1 MALPNITPPTTTIR
15 PLELPNQSRSSVGF
29 SDLLRTMATL
39 QTMQYRAARNAAR
52 LSGGGTGLPGN
63 VEGDYMMMPDGNLK
77 FVPGKTVEMRKHN
90 LATMQSIELDN
101 MLKGDELL
109 QEKLRQLETNANTM
123 SYDKQNEIL
132 EGARSDVRRIAE
144 ANKVDPQALLNR
156 AIKPYS
162 DKLSQLSRD
171 IARDDG
177 LSAILDRAKIAG
189 SNVWNTIKQVG
200 AIGDADAALRL
211 GEDQNAY
218 AQKITSEN
226 AFLRDQQLLEQE
238 GKGVLERMASPQG
251 DILGTTGGFAAD
263 TITQFG
269 PGAAIGAL
277 AGLPFGGVV
286 GSGIGAAIGAAVQ
299 GLIGAPYGI
308 QNQATRI
315 AAEPSL
321 TREQKVEALEKAIP
335 QAAATGALAEMV
347 TSFVP
352 PLKALGKPAAKLFTR
367 TADDAL
373 ETTAQA
379 ATKAGNDYR
388 TLGNYLKKDLTA
400 TAGEN
405 LVSEL
410 TDTIGQNYVF
420 GTSTGIATPLM
431 DDTDDAALGALGAAP
446 IMALMPWATRRRAPQ
461 QTTIP
466 GNADTTTTEPTEPT
480 APSGRGNNAIKAPK
494 QAAAVNFQ
502 TAIFNEDVPRIREDA
517 QVKEMWNDLKS
528 PSKDTYDGVHDA
540 LVKFVLNYKPTYGE
554 GQQGVSAWDILRN
567 IQEGGALKKSQRPD
581 TSILKPSDTF
591 TKTGKDYLNRFL
603 TETNTE
609 EGWANATSRY
619 AERGGVIP
627 QPAPVAEPR
636 NEGPAG
642 TADANPTGNS
652 GVASPEPAPLEGAA
666 DLPAQEPADGNR
678 AVEVGGAG
686 GSALQGERTPQAI
699 EVHPSAEGGTPDAG
713 ADAGRHAEGAGAA
726 GGEPGPSAGGEAGKG
741 IGSDGNAE
749 PSADAG
755 AVFESFGPSLES
767 LEQAQALVQS
777 GIPLGRTLDPA
788 DFERPANDPVQDF
801 PFRESAVQTRERVME
816 TNPQLAAMPS
826 ISMSSLRDPEDVT
839 AVMAELKYRL
849 EAETKALKNL
859 AEGKPSGIAPTL
871 EAEGVEAGNRARITF
886 HQDVESGATPD
897 ILANLAIRDVNT
909 AHLEYKK
916 ALDASNKPKG
926 KKRVKAKSADTPA
939 LPVAVTEVSTP
950 LDIMTQVGAAVEA
963 LGNQPK
969 DVKYYESLVKNQD
982 KVQNALRS
990 LVHAKLLDANTPGVK
1005 KAPHMTKAR
1014 NELAKYGAVPEMIPD
1029 IPGFA
1034 EDLLLARMTG
1044 NDIDT
1049 VDLYLA
1055 KLDEMNAQDRTLNAD
1070 GCKTI

>member
-1 MALPNITPPTTTIR
+1 MALPNITPINYTARGIQQPQTNGS
-15 PLELPNQSRSSVGF
+15 P
-29 SDLLRTMATL
+29 DLLRMLATL

-63 VEGDYMMMPDGNLK
+63 VEGDYMMMPDGSLK

-431 DDTDDAALGALGAAP
+431 NDTDDAALGALGAAP

-466 GNADTTTTEPTEPT
+466 GNADTTTTEPTKPT
-480 APSGRGNNAIKAPK
+480 APSGRGNSAIKAPK

-642 TADANPTGNS
+642 TADANPAGNS

-666 DLPAQEPADGNR
+666 NLPAQEPADGNR
-678 AVEVGGAG
+678 AVEVGGTG
-686 GSALQGERTPQAI
+686 GSALQGERTPQAT

-788 DFERPANDPVQDF
+788 DFERPANDSVPNSIKFVDAKPKAANQ
-801 PFRESAVQTRERVME
+801 RRRVKVD
-816 TNPQLAAMPS
+816 TPK
-826 ISMSSLRDPEDVT
+826 SSPTPDTIAPEDRLYNVT
-839 AVMAELKYRL
+839 DMYMALVRDVETHGNDTPGIEFLNSLSKNPAKAENMFKALVHYKLKDSWTRSKLKGTAQWSKHKDRL
-849 EAETKALKNL
+849 EVF
-859 AEGKPSGIAPTL
+859 
-871 EAEGVEAGNRARITF
+871 GV
-886 HQDVESGATPD
+886 TPD
-897 ILANLAIRDVNT
+897 N
-909 AHLEYKK
+909 
-916 ALDASNKPKG
+916 
-926 KKRVKAKSADTPA
+926 
-939 LPVAVTEVSTP
+939 
-950 LDIMTQVGAAVEA
+950 
-963 LGNQPK
+963 
-969 DVKYYESLVKNQD
+969 
-982 KVQNALRS
+982 
-990 LVHAKLLDANTPGVK
+990 
-1005 KAPHMTKAR
+1005 
-1014 NELAKYGAVPEMIPD
+1014 IPD
-1029 IPGFA
+1029 IPEF
-1034 EDLLLARMTG
+1034 EREFPVYQKLLG
-1044 NDIDT
+1044 IDDP
-1049 VDLYLA
+1049 VDLYMA
-1055 KLDEMNAQDRTLNAD
+1055 MLDEQGAQDRTLNAD

>member
-1 MALPNITPPTTTIR
+1 MALPNITPIMYDLRLPDVAQPTQR
-15 PLELPNQSRSSVGF
+15 SVGF

-177 LSAILDRAKIAG
+177 LSAILDSAKISG
-189 SNVWNTIKQVG
+189 KRLWNTIKQVG
-200 AIGDADAALRL
+200 ALGDAEAKLRL
-211 GEDQNAY
+211 GEDTNAY
-218 AQKITSEN
+218 AQKVTAEN
-226 AFLRDQQLLEQE
+226 AYLRDQQLRAQE
-238 GKGVLERMASPQG
+238 GQNVLERMSGPTGSALANIASGALDVGIQFAPAVAAAYV
-251 DILGTTGGFAAD
+251 TGGSSIPATIGSWAGAGGWGALTGLQEQSERISGTHLSDADKVQAMDNAAE
-263 TITQFG
+263 QAALVGAVSNLPFSFG
-269 PGAAIGAL
+269 P
-277 AGLPFGGVV
+277 
-286 GSGIGAAIGAAVQ
+286 
-299 GLIGAPYGI
+299 
-308 QNQATRI
+308 
-315 AAEPSL
+315 
-321 TREQKVEALEKAIP
+321 
-335 QAAATGALAEMV
+335 
-347 TSFVP
+347 
-352 PLKALGKPAAKLFTR
+352 
-367 TADDAL
+367 
-373 ETTAQA
+373 
-379 ATKAGNDYR
+379 ATKAARHLWGPAVKETLESRGR
-388 TLGNYLKKDLTA
+388 TLGNYLKKDLPLTA
-400 TAGEN
+400 AENVTADVGA
-405 LVSEL
+405 
-410 TDTIGQNYVF
+410 TIGQNLVF
-420 GTSTGIATPLM
+420 DAATGQATPTLEGVGE
-431 DDTDDAALGALGAAP
+431 AVVGSLGASVP
-446 IMALMPWATRRRAPQ
+446 FALFPWMQRPRTTNTTP
-461 QTTIP
+461 TIP

-480 APSGRGNNAIKAPK
+480 APSGRGNSAIKAPK
-494 QAAAVNFQ
+494 KSDKVLFS
-502 TAIFNEDVPRIREDA
+502 TPLTSEDVVRIRDDA
-517 QVKEMWNDLKS
+517 QFKALWADLQK
-528 PSKDTYDGVHDA
+528 PSKDTYDAVSDA
-540 LVKFVLNYKPTYGE
+540 LTKFVVMYSHENGPGA
-554 GQQGVSAWDILRN
+554 AWPILRN
-567 IQEGGALKKSQRPD
+567 LQQGGGLKKTQRPD
-581 TSILKPSDTF
+581 NSILNENDTF
-591 TKTGKDYLNRFL
+591 SKIGKDYLDRFL
-603 TETNTE
+603 NETDG
-609 EGWANATSRY
+609 EGLNDAIRKY
-619 AERGGVIP
+619 QERGGVIP

-642 TADANPTGNS
+642 TADANLAGNS
-652 GVASPEPAPLEGAA
+652 GVASTEPAPLEGAA
-666 DLPAQEPADGNR
+666 DLPAQEPADSNR
-678 AVEVGGAG
+678 TVEVGGAG
-686 GSALQGERTPQAI
+686 GSALQGERTTQTT

-713 ADAGRHAEGAGAA
+713 ADAGRHADGAGAA

-788 DFERPANDPVQDF
+788 DFERPANDPVQEF
-801 PFRESAVQTRERVME
+801 ASREFAVRTRERVMD
-816 TNPQLAAMPS
+816 TNPQLVASPT
-826 ISMSSLRDPEDVT
+826 ISLSSLRDPEDVT

-897 ILANLAIRDVNT
+897 TLANLAIHDANM

-916 ALDASNKPKG
+916 ALDAYNKPKG
-926 KKRVKAKSADTPA
+926 KKRVKAKSDDTPA

-1034 EDLLLARMTG
+1034 EDLLLARLTG

>member
-1 MALPNITPPTTTIR
+1 MALPNITPPTTTIK
-15 PLELPNQSRSSVGF
+15 PLELPNQSRSSAGF
-29 SDLLRTMATL
+29 SDLLRTMALL

-63 VEGDYMMMPDGNLK
+63 VEGDYMMMPDGSLK

-177 LSAILDRAKIAG
+177 LSAILDSAKISG
-189 SNVWNTIKQVG
+189 KRLWNTIKQVG
-200 AIGDADAALRL
+200 ALGDAEAKLRL
-211 GEDQNAY
+211 GEDTNAY
-218 AQKITSEN
+218 AQKVTAEN
-226 AFLRDQQLLEQE
+226 AYLRDQQLRAQE
-238 GKGVLERMASPQG
+238 GQNVFERMSGPTGSALANIAS
-251 DILGTTGGFAAD
+251 
-263 TITQFG
+263 
-269 PGAAIGAL
+269 GAL
-277 AGLPFGGVV
+277 DA
-286 GSGIGAAIGAAVQ
+286 
-299 GLIGAPYGI
+299 GI
-308 QNQATRI
+308 QFAP
-315 AAEPSL
+315 A
-321 TREQKVEALEKAIP
+321 V
-335 QAAATGALAEMV
+335 AAATLTGGASLPATIGAWGTAGGWGALTGLQEQAERISGTQLSDADKVQAMDNAAEQAALV
-347 TSFVP
+347 GAVSNLPFSF
-352 PLKALGKPAAKLFTR
+352 GPAAK
-367 TADDAL
+367 TARHLWGPAAKETL
-373 ETTAQA
+373 ESR
-379 ATKAGNDYR
+379 GR
-388 TLGNYLKKDLTA
+388 TLGNYLKKDLPLTA
-400 TAGEN
+400 AENVTADVGA
-405 LVSEL
+405 
-410 TDTIGQNYVF
+410 TIGQNLVF
-420 GTSTGIATPLM
+420 DAATGQATPTLEGVGEAVVGSLGASVPFALFPWMQRPRTTSTTP
-431 DDTDDAALGALGAAP
+431 
-446 IMALMPWATRRRAPQ
+446 
-461 QTTIP
+461 TIP

-480 APSGRGNNAIKAPK
+480 APSGRGNSAIKAPK

-517 QVKEMWNDLKS
+517 QVKELWNDLKS

-581 TSILKPSDTF
+581 TSILTPKDTF

-627 QPAPVAEPR
+627 QSAPVAEPR

-642 TADANPTGNS
+642 TADANLAGNS
-652 GVASPEPAPLEGAA
+652 GVASPEPASLEGAA

-678 AVEVGGAG
+678 TVEVGGAG
-686 GSALQGERTPQAI
+686 GSALQGERTTETT
-699 EVHPSAEGGTPDAG
+699 EVHPSAEGGTPVAG
-713 ADAGRHAEGAGAA
+713 TDAGRHAEGAGAA

-755 AVFESFGPSLES
+755 AGFESFGPRIERLHDKHALASHIATASYDGRVADGVYDTDTYPTRSIVDDGINHIKQEYTSGNRSSGWVNERLNQLETAVDIHIAEAIQNYNKAHSVRQTGVPQLDVRHSDLDGLKAQLAAQRFGPSLES
-767 LEQAQALVQS
+767 IEQAQALVQS
-777 GIPLGRTLDPA
+777 GIPLGRNLDPA
-788 DFERPANDPVQDF
+788 DFERPAKDPV
-801 PFRESAVQTRERVME
+801 P
-816 TNPQLAAMPS
+816 P
-826 ISMSSLRDPEDVT
+826 
-839 AVMAELKYRL
+839 
-849 EAETKALKNL
+849 
-859 AEGKPSGIAPTL
+859 APT
-871 EAEGVEAGNRARITF
+871 
-886 HQDVESGATPD
+886 
-897 ILANLAIRDVNT
+897 
-909 AHLEYKK
+909 
-916 ALDASNKPKG
+916 
-926 KKRVKAKSADTPA
+926 KKRVKAKSSDTPA
-939 LPVAVTEVSTP
+939 LPVAVTEVNTP

-990 LVHAKLLDANTPGVK
+990 LIHAKLLDANTPGVK

-1029 IPGFA
+1029 IPEFA

-1044 NDIDT
+1044 NDIDA

>member
-63 VEGDYMMMPDGNLK
+63 VEGDYMMMPDGSLK

-177 LSAILDRAKIAG
+177 LSAILDSAKISG
-189 SNVWNTIKQVG
+189 KRLWNTIKQVG
-200 AIGDADAALRL
+200 ALGDAEAKLRL
-211 GEDQNAY
+211 GEDTSAY
-218 AQKITSEN
+218 AQKVTAEN
-226 AFLRDQQLLEQE
+226 AYLRDQQLRAQE
-238 GKGVLERMASPQG
+238 GQNVFERMSGPTGSALANIAS
-251 DILGTTGGFAAD
+251 
-263 TITQFG
+263 
-269 PGAAIGAL
+269 GAL
-277 AGLPFGGVV
+277 DV
-286 GSGIGAAIGAAVQ
+286 
-299 GLIGAPYGI
+299 GI
-308 QNQATRI
+308 QFA
-315 AAEPSL
+315 P
-321 TREQKVEALEKAIP
+321 AI
-335 QAAATGALAEMV
+335 AAATLTGGTSLPATIGAWGTAGGWGALTGLQEQAERISGTQLSAADKAQAMDNAAEQAALV
-347 TSFVP
+347 GAVSNLPFSF
-352 PLKALGKPAAKLFTR
+352 GPAAK
-367 TADDAL
+367 TARHLWGPAVKETL
-373 ETTAQA
+373 ESR
-379 ATKAGNDYR
+379 GR
-388 TLGNYLKKDLTA
+388 TLGNYLKKDLPLTA
-400 TAGEN
+400 AENVTADVGA
-405 LVSEL
+405 
-410 TDTIGQNYVF
+410 TIGQNLVF
-420 GTSTGIATPLM
+420 DAATGQATPTLEGVGEAVVGSLGASVPFALFPWMQRPRTTSTTP
-431 DDTDDAALGALGAAP
+431 
-446 IMALMPWATRRRAPQ
+446 
-461 QTTIP
+461 TIP
-466 GNADTTTTEPTEPT
+466 GNADTTTTEPTAPT
-480 APSGRGNNAIKAPK
+480 APSGRGNSAIKAPK

-517 QVKEMWNDLKS
+517 QVKELWNDLKS

-581 TSILKPSDTF
+581 TSILTPKDTF

-627 QPAPVAEPR
+627 QSAPVAEPR

-642 TADANPTGNS
+642 TADANLAGNS

-686 GSALQGERTPQAI
+686 GSALQGERTTQTT

-741 IGSDGNAE
+741 IGSNGNAE

-801 PFRESAVQTRERVME
+801 PFRESAVQTRERVMD
-816 TNPQLAAMPS
+816 TNPQLVASPS

-839 AVMAELKYRL
+839 AVMAELKHRL

-916 ALDASNKPKG
+916 ALDAYNKPKG

-1029 IPGFA
+1029 IPDFA

>member
-1 MALPNITPPTTTIR
+1 MALPNITPIMYDAKLPDYAGPTQ
-15 PLELPNQSRSSVGF
+15 QSNGF
-29 SDLLRTMATL
+29 HDMLRNLALL

-52 LSGGGTGLPGN
+52 LSGSGGTGLPGN
-63 VEGDYMMMPDGNLK
+63 VEGDYMMMPDGSLK
-77 FVPGKTVEMRKHN
+77 FVPGKTVEMRKLN

-177 LSAILDRAKIAG
+177 LSAILDSAKISG
-189 SNVWNTIKQVG
+189 KRLWNTIKQVG
-200 AIGDADAALRL
+200 ALGDAEAKLRL
-211 GEDQNAY
+211 GEDTNAY
-218 AQKITSEN
+218 AQKVTAEN
-226 AFLRDQQLLEQE
+226 AYLRDQQLRNQE
-238 GKGVLERMASPQG
+238 GQNVFERMSGPTGSALANIAS
-251 DILGTTGGFAAD
+251 
-263 TITQFG
+263 
-269 PGAAIGAL
+269 GAL
-277 AGLPFGGVV
+277 DV
-286 GSGIGAAIGAAVQ
+286 
-299 GLIGAPYGI
+299 GI
-308 QNQATRI
+308 QFAP
-315 AAEPSL
+315 A
-321 TREQKVEALEKAIP
+321 V
-335 QAAATGALAEMV
+335 AAATLTGGASLPATIGAWGTAGGWGALTGLQEQAERISGTQLSDADKVQAMDNAAEQAALV
-347 TSFVP
+347 GAVSNLPFSF
-352 PLKALGKPAAKLFTR
+352 GPAAR
-367 TADDAL
+367 TARHLWGPAVKETL
-373 ETTAQA
+373 ESR
-379 ATKAGNDYR
+379 GR
-388 TLGNYLKKDLTA
+388 TLGNYLRKDLPLTA
-400 TAGEN
+400 AENVTADVGATVGQN
-405 LVSEL
+405 LVFDAA
-410 TDTIGQNYVF
+410 TGQATPTLEGVGEAVVGSLGASVPF
-420 GTSTGIATPLM
+420 ALFPWMQRPRTTSTTP
-431 DDTDDAALGALGAAP
+431 
-446 IMALMPWATRRRAPQ
+446 
-461 QTTIP
+461 TIP
-466 GNADTTTTEPTEPT
+466 GNADTTTVEPTEPT
-480 APSGRGNNAIKAPK
+480 APSGRGNSAIKAPK
-494 QAAAVNFQ
+494 QTAAINFQ

-517 QVKEMWNDLKS
+517 QVKELWNDLKS

-567 IQEGGALKKSQRPD
+567 IQEGGATKKSQRPD
-581 TSILKPSDTF
+581 TSILTSNDTF
-591 TKTGKDYLNRFL
+591 SKTGKDYLNRFL
-603 TETNTE
+603 NETNTE

-627 QPAPVAEPR
+627 QLTPVAEPR

-642 TADANPTGNS
+642 TADANLAGNS
-652 GVASPEPAPLEGAA
+652 GMASTEPASPEGAA

-678 AVEVGGAG
+678 AAEVGGAG
-686 GSALQGERTPQAI
+686 GSALQGERPAQTL

-726 GGEPGPSAGGEAGKG
+726 GGEPGPSAGGEAGEG
-741 IGSDGNAE
+741 VRGDGNAE
-749 PSADAG
+749 PPANAG

-777 GIPLGRTLDPA
+777 GIPLGRALDPA
-788 DFERPANDPVQDF
+788 DFERPANDPVQEF
-801 PFRESAVQTRERVME
+801 ASRESAIQTRDRVME
-816 TNPQLAAMPS
+816 TNPQLVASPT
-826 ISMSSLRDPEDVT
+826 ISLSSLRDPEDVT
-839 AVMAELKYRL
+839 AVMAELKHRL

-886 HQDVESGATPD
+886 YQDVESGATPD
-897 ILANLAIRDVNT
+897 TLANLAINDVNK
-909 AHLEYKK
+909 ALLEYKK
-916 ALDASNKPKG
+916 ALDAYNKPKG
-926 KKRVKAKSADTPA
+926 KKRVKAKSPDTPA
-939 LPVAVTEVSTP
+939 LPVAVTTVRTP
-950 LDIMTQVGAAVEA
+950 LDITTQVGAAVEA

-982 KVQNALRS
+982 KIQNALRS
-990 LVHAKLLDANTPGVK
+990 LVHAKLLSADTPGVK

-1029 IPGFA
+1029 IPDFA

-1044 NDIDT
+1044 NDIDA

>member
-1 MALPNITPPTTTIR
+1 MALPNITPINYTARGIQQPQTKGS
-15 PLELPNQSRSSVGF
+15 P
-29 SDLLRTMATL
+29 DLLRMLATL

-52 LSGGGTGLPGN
+52 LSGGSTGLPGN

-144 ANKVDPQALLNR
+144 ANKVDPQVLLNR

-177 LSAILDRAKIAG
+177 LSAILDSAKISG
-189 SNVWNTIKQVG
+189 KRLWNTIKQVG
-200 AIGDADAALRL
+200 ALGDAEAKLRL
-211 GEDQNAY
+211 GEDTNAY
-218 AQKITSEN
+218 AQKVTAEN
-226 AFLRDQQLLEQE
+226 AYLRDQQLRAQE
-238 GKGVLERMASPQG
+238 GQNVFERMSGPTGSALANIASGALDVGIQFAPAAAAAYV
-251 DILGTTGGFAAD
+251 TGGASLPA
-263 TITQFG
+263 TLG
-269 PGAAIGAL
+269 SWAGAGGWGAL
-277 AGLPFGGVV
+277 TGLQEQSERISGTQLSDADKVQAMDNAAEQAALVGAVSNLPFGFG
-286 GSGIGAAIGAAVQ
+286 
-299 GLIGAPYGI
+299 P
-308 QNQATRI
+308 
-315 AAEPSL
+315 
-321 TREQKVEALEKAIP
+321 
-335 QAAATGALAEMV
+335 
-347 TSFVP
+347 
-352 PLKALGKPAAKLFTR
+352 
-367 TADDAL
+367 
-373 ETTAQA
+373 
-379 ATKAGNDYR
+379 ATKAARHLWGPAVKETLESRGR
-388 TLGNYLKKDLTA
+388 TLGNYLKKDLPLTA
-400 TAGEN
+400 AENVTADVGA
-405 LVSEL
+405 
-410 TDTIGQNYVF
+410 TIGQNLVF
-420 GTSTGIATPLM
+420 DAATGQATPTLEGVGEAVVGSLGASVPFALFPWMQRPRTTSTTP
-431 DDTDDAALGALGAAP
+431 
-446 IMALMPWATRRRAPQ
+446 
-461 QTTIP
+461 TIP
-466 GNADTTTTEPTEPT
+466 GNAGTTTTEPTEPT
-480 APSGRGNNAIKAPK
+480 APSGRGNSAIKAPK

-581 TSILKPSDTF
+581 TSILTPKDTF

-642 TADANPTGNS
+642 TADANPAGNS

-666 DLPAQEPADGNR
+666 NLPAQEPADGNR

-686 GSALQGERTPQAI
+686 GSALQGERPAQTL
-699 EVHPSAEGGTPDAG
+699 EVYPSAEGGTPDAG
-713 ADAGRHAEGAGAA
+713 TDAGRHAEGAGAA

-749 PSADAG
+749 PPANAG

-788 DFERPANDPVQDF
+788 DFERPANDPVQRF
-801 PFRESAVQTRERVME
+801 PFRESAVQTRERVMD
-816 TNPQLAAMPS
+816 TNPQLVASPT
-826 ISMSSLRDPEDVT
+826 ISLSSLRDPEDVT
-839 AVMAELKYRL
+839 AVMAELKHRL

-871 EAEGVEAGNRARITF
+871 EAEGVEAGNRARIAF

-916 ALDASNKPKG
+916 ALDAYNKPKG

-1029 IPGFA
+1029 IPDFA
-1034 EDLLLARMTG
+1034 EDLLLARLTG
-1044 NDIDT
+1044 NDIDA